1 MPDDETADFVELDL
15 DRAERRGYPEAVLCA
30 GKTPEQV
37 GVIAAQLR
45 RHRAPVHPGLG
56 GARRRLLAKLPDA
69 RYEPD
74 CRLLAWPPELS
85 HRPPRAAGCS

>member
-45 RHRAPVHPGLG
+45 RHRALFTRASAEH
-56 GARRRLLAKLPDA
+56 AAACSRS
-69 RYEPD
+69 
-74 CRLLAWPPELS
+74 CRTPATS
-85 HRPPRAAGCS
+85 RTAGCWPGRRS